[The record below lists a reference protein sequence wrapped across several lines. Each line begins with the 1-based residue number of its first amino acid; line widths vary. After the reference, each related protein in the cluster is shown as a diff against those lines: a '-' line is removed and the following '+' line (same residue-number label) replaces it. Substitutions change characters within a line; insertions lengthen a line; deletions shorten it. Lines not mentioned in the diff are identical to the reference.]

1 MKDSRPPD
9 AIPNERYALRLCGP
23 VLEGIGGWTEF
34 VIFRSP
40 DQLWSMEDGV
50 KAGCVKVGMKS
61 SGKVWGGWGWGRKCF
76 EDAMAETGWWGET
89 ERKRIIE
96 EVRRKEAKAGTA
108 KSERAENPDAERKR
122 AIESEP
128 LESSQLLHIANPF
141 HRRTLLLVAR
151 LSSRRGGYCGSPRK
165 TAGKG
170 GSSRFGLRQGGPW
183 RRFSQ
188 RFQSSGRG
196 RTTLSLMRG
205 EGGGSQRRR
214 R

>member
-96 EVRRKEAKAGTA
+96 EVRRKEAKRGPP
-108 KSERAENPDAERKR
+108 RASALKTQTPK
-122 AIESEP
+122 ESEP
-128 LESSQLLHIANPF
+128 LKASLLKARSSS
-141 HRRTLLLVAR
+141 T
-151 LSSRRGGYCGSPRK
+151 
-165 TAGKG
+165 
-170 GSSRFGLRQGGPW
+170 
-183 RRFSQ
+183 
-188 RFQSSGRG
+188 
-196 RTTLSLMRG
+196 
-205 EGGGSQRRR
+205 
-214 R
+214 